1 VPESERR
8 SQTPIFTPPP
18 SYVGV
23 GGRATDDPFA
33 ALGLEAPPQRE
44 GLPSSYRMRND
55 HLVDQL
61 TMRLALPQV
70 RAVPIRDIDGD
81 RPAGSPA
88 IEALVRSVA
97 RLGIL
102 QPLLVRARSGRF
114 ELIAGAKRLAAA
126 AEAGLVEVPCLV
138 YTCDDQRARAVAE
151 ADNIRGAVATAVS
164 AADRLAH
171 DVPTSGLKELQHSFG
186 TIESCLHLLVDRDA
200 SLRDRVA
207 LDLIRT
213 EAHRAR
219 RLVQCLHTLSETP
232 SLTLVTQPLR
242 VMLDQALDAFGP
254 ERRLSGVQVRIEP
267 GDGMPAAA
275 IDPEWFGLAL
285 TGLLG
290 SMLALVQGTRAPALD
305 ARIST
310 VPSGAS
316 ARIELSQQG
325 VTVPEWALARFFDP
339 TWTDR
344 PGGYQAAIECAA
356 ARQIVSLHRGGV
368 ELVPGDRGGCRVVIL
383 LPSAS

>member
-8 SQTPIFTPPP
+8 SQTPIFSPPP
-18 SYVGV
+18 TYVRV

-33 ALGLEAPPQRE
+33 SLGLEAPPQRE

-61 TMRLALPQV
+61 TTRLALPQV
-70 RAVPIRDIDGD
+70 RAVPVREIDGE
-81 RPAGSPA
+81 RPGDDQALQP
-88 IEALVRSVA
+88 LVRSVA

-102 QPLLVRARSGRF
+102 QPLLVRARGGRF

-126 AEAGLVEVPCLV
+126 AAAGLVEVPCLV

-151 ADNIRGAVATAVS
+151 ADNIRVGALPAPSPAGDG
-164 AADRLAH
+164 AAH
-171 DVPTSGLKELQHSFG
+171 DVPASGLEELRHSFG

-200 SLRDRVA
+200 PLRDRVA

-219 RLVQCLHTLSETP
+219 RLVQCLHTLAATP
-232 SLTLVTQPLR
+232 SLTLSTQPLR
-242 VMLDQALDAFGP
+242 ATLEQALEAFGP
-254 ERRLSGVQVRIEP
+254 ERRLSGVQVNVEERE
-267 GDGMPAAA
+267 GLAVAAV
-275 IDPEWFGLAL
+275 DPEWFGLAVA
-285 TGLLG
+285 GLLG
-290 SMLALVQGTRAPALD
+290 SMLALVQGTRSPALD

-316 ARIELSQQG
+316 VRLEFSQHG
-325 VTVPEWALARFFDP
+325 VTVPEWAITRFFDP
-339 TWTDR
+339 SWTDR

-356 ARQIVSLHRGGV
+356 ARQLVDLHGGGV
-368 ELVPGDRGGCRVVIL
+368 ELVPGDRGCRLVLL
-383 LPSAS
+383 LPSVS